1 MDKAALKNLIADLRS
16 QKPLVGVY
24 IPEHENTVRKI
35 KAKPEQDYDKYDG
48 SHDCFAQGISIGRTL
63 NNFRKW
69 NAGYPVH
76 YEITKEY
83 WRGRSYIIEYSQH
96 LYYSDKT
103 LYSKCI
109 FYPDGKMKVEKCISI
124 V

>member
-1 MDKAALKNLIADLRS
+1 MDKAALKSLIAELRS
-16 QKPLVGVY
+16 QKPLVRAY

-35 KAKPEQDYDKYDG
+35 KIKPKKTQDY
-48 SHDCFAQGISIGRTL
+48 SEEPFAQGISIGRTL

-69 NAGYPVH
+69 NAGYPVR

-109 FYPDGKMKVEKCISI
+109 FYPDGKMKVESISI

>member
-16 QKPLVGVY
+16 QKPLVRVY

-35 KAKPEQDYDKYDG
+35 KVKPVQDNDGYDPN
-48 SHDCFAQGISIGRTL
+48 DCFDQGISIGRTL

-76 YEITKEY
+76 YEISKEY

-103 LYSKCI
+103 LYSKCV